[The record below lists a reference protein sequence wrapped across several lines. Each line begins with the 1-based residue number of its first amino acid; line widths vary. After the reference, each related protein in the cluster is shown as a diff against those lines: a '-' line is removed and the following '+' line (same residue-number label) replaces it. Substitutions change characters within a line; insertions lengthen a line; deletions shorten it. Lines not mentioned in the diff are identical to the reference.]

1 MIEIE
6 ALLFLLGGIAIATVL
21 ILAFG
26 RGGNSAWSRAG
37 TGAAAV
43 RLVRSVK
50 LPENIEESQLV
61 INDQVILSASSA
73 GLRPADYVEEIEQ
86 LETVA
91 TRIASALGVSL
102 ELARLDPKEARL
114 EEGVP
119 VRQLSDPCSHAK
131 EREQTS

>member
-1 MIEIE
+1 MI
-6 ALLFLLGGIAIATVL
+6 AVDSPLLLLGGIAVATVL

-26 RGGNSAWSRAG
+26 RGGGAG
-37 TGAAAV
+37 PRGGRDAASV

-50 LPENIEESQLV
+50 LPEYIEESRLV

-73 GLRPADYVEEIEQ
+73 GLRPADYVDEVDQ

-91 TRIASALGVSL
+91 TRIASALGVGL

-114 EEGVP
+114 EAGVP
-119 VRQLSDPCSHAK
+119 VRQLPHPRSDAT
-131 EREQTS
+131 ERG